1 MAKRLESPLPTKQQ
15 STLQKILT
23 SAVNEVGM
31 EAALVAIMAHDGG
44 PLIEQVSRGFSAR
57 EIRAILRALSME
69 ELKGVSPRNATDGS
83 ELNTVLRLRMI
94 TPGSKV
100 ALALPLKFEGRVYG
114 TLILARRENVALTK
128 REKTTF
134 STNVNFITGELK
146 KAGLFGSSLISGHP
160 VVATEPLSLPD
171 SQEPVVVART
181 YTNAEVQERIATIL
195 TEVND
200 GISFDRGWVTIYDP
214 LSASLEVLGVLGTQK
229 RDLSPGQHLSL
240 NDSASGWSVRHRKA
254 RSDNNLASTQGRF
267 HDYKQVYKDKFASA
281 IVVPFFVRGRVAGTL
296 TLASKTLNQ
305 FDHNG
310 SDLITLEAVT
320 SRLVELFEDPSC
332 HLSVLE
338 PAPIQPERPAVKGQP
353 LPVPPEGDVRKE
365 ERRAALHEVSSFLA
379 TEIREPIGFIR
390 AQLEEIT
397 TDSELSF
404 DSQTRVENAMRDM
417 IRMETVLNEILDFA
431 KPLELD
437 RKMCRV
443 QDLLDKA
450 FSLVSTDLRV
460 NRIEVLKKVPAR
472 LAQVRWDETKMEHVF
487 LCIFKNAIE
496 AMSPGGHLRVD
507 VMLTRSRKPELQIT
521 IANDGVPIPAELVD
535 KVFEP
540 YFTTKRSGT
549 GLGLATVKKVVEEHQ
564 GQIRIASE
572 PDKGT
577 TVTILMP
584 APKPRTPY
592 RSRRPIRRA
601 SGSEAPQK
609 DKNPES

>member
-1 MAKRLESPLPTKQQ
+1 MAKRPESPLPSKQQ

-31 EAALVAIMAHDGG
+31 EAALVAIMAHDSG

-57 EIRAILRALSME
+57 EIRAILRALSLE
-69 ELKGVSPRNATDGS
+69 ELKSVSPRNATEGT
-83 ELNTVLRLRMI
+83 ELNNVLRLRMV
-94 TPGSKV
+94 TPGTKV
-100 ALALPLKFEGRVYG
+100 VLALPLKFGGRVYG
-114 TLILARRENVALTK
+114 TLVLARRENVALTK
-128 REKTTF
+128 REKTTLT
-134 STNVNFITGELK
+134 TNVNFITGELK
-146 KAGLFGSSLISGHP
+146 KAGLFGSSIILGNPI
-160 VVATEPLSLPD
+160 VANEPLSL
-171 SQEPVVVART
+171 SEGEVPVAVART
-181 YTNAEVQERIATIL
+181 YTNEHVQERIANIL
-195 TEVND
+195 TEMEDV
-200 GISFDRGWVTIYDP
+200 SFDRGWVTIYDP
-214 LSASLEVLGVLGTQK
+214 LHASLEVLGVLGTQK
-229 RDLSPGQHLSL
+229 KDLSPGQPLSL
-240 NDSASGWSVRHRKA
+240 DDSASGWCVRHRKA

-267 HDYKQVYKDKFASA
+267 HDYKQLFKDKFTST

-296 TLASKTLNQ
+296 TLASKTPNQ

-310 SDLITLEAVT
+310 SDLKNLEAVT
-320 SRLVELFEDPSC
+320 AKLLELFEDPSC
-332 HLSVLE
+332 HLSVMD
-338 PAPIQPERPAVKGQP
+338 PAPVSSEQPVAKGGKALPAP
-353 LPVPPEGDVRKE
+353 PPEGGDIRKD

-397 TDSELSF
+397 TDAELDF
-404 DSQTRVENAMRDM
+404 DSQSRVENAMRDM

-431 KPLELD
+431 KPMELD

-443 QDLLDKA
+443 QDLLDEA

-472 LAQVRWDETKMEHVF
+472 LAQVRWDEGKMQNVF

-496 AMSPGGHLRVD
+496 AMSPGGHLRVE
-507 VMLTRSRKPELQIT
+507 VMLTRARKPELQIV

-564 GQIRIASE
+564 GQIRLESE

-577 TVTILMP
+577 TLTILMP

-592 RSRRPIRRA
+592 RPRRPVRRPSA
-601 SGSEAPQK
+601 A
-609 DKNPES
+609 ES

>member
-1 MAKRLESPLPTKQQ
+1 MANRSASPLPLKQQ

-31 EAALVAIMAHDGG
+31 EAALVAIMAHDSG

-57 EIRAILRALSME
+57 EIRAILRALSLE
-69 ELKGVSPRNATDGS
+69 ELKSVSPRNATEGA
-83 ELNTVLRLRMI
+83 ELNSVLRVRMV
-94 TPGSKV
+94 TPGTKV
-100 ALALPLKFEGRVYG
+100 ALALPLKFGGRVYG
-114 TLILARRENVALTK
+114 TLVLARRENVALTK
-128 REKTTF
+128 REKTTLT
-134 STNVNFITGELK
+134 TNVNFITGELT
-146 KAGLFGSSLISGHP
+146 KAGLFGSSIILGNPI
-160 VVATEPLSLPD
+160 VANEPIEVPES
-171 SQEPVVVART
+171 EAPVVVART
-181 YTNAEVQERIATIL
+181 YTNERVQARIVNIL
-195 TEVND
+195 TEVE
-200 GISFDRGWVTIYDP
+200 GTSFDRGWVTIYDP
-214 LSASLEVLGVLGTQK
+214 LHASLEVLGVLGTQK
-229 RDLSPGQHLSL
+229 RDLSPGQLLSL
-240 NDSASGWSVRHRKA
+240 NDSASGWCVRHRKA

-267 HDYKQVYKDKFASA
+267 HDYKQLFKDKFTST
-281 IVVPFFVRGRVAGTL
+281 IVVPFYVRGRAAGTL
-296 TLASKTLNQ
+296 TLASKTPNQ

-310 SDLITLEAVT
+310 SDLKTLEAVT
-320 SRLVELFEDPSC
+320 AKLLELFEDPSC
-332 HLSVLE
+332 HLSVME
-338 PAPIQPERPAVKGQP
+338 PAPIQSEKPAAKGGQVFP
-353 LPVPPEGDVRKE
+353 APPPEGGDVRKD

-397 TDSELSF
+397 TDSELDF
-404 DSQTRVENAMRDM
+404 DSQSRVENAMRDM

-443 QDLLDKA
+443 QDLLDEA

-460 NRIEVLKKVPAR
+460 NRIEVMKKVPAR
-472 LAQVRWDETKMEHVF
+472 LAQVRWDEGKMQNVF

-496 AMSPGGHLRVD
+496 AMSPGGHLRVE
-507 VMLTRSRKPELQIT
+507 VMLTRARKPELQIV
-521 IANDGVPIPAELVD
+521 IANDGVPIPAELVG

-564 GQIRIASE
+564 GQISLESE

-577 TVTILMP
+577 TLTILMP

-592 RSRRPIRRA
+592 RPRRPVSRPSA
-601 SGSEAPQK
+601 A
-609 DKNPES
+609 ES

>member
-1 MAKRLESPLPTKQQ
+1 MANRLESTLPTKQQ

-31 EAALVAIMAHDGG
+31 EAALIAIMAHEGG
-44 PLIEQVSRGFSAR
+44 PLIEQVSRGFSPR
-57 EIRAILRALSME
+57 EIRAILRALSLE
-69 ELKGVSPRNATDGS
+69 ELKSVSPRNTKEGT
-83 ELNTVLRLRMI
+83 ELNNVLRLRMV
-94 TPGSKV
+94 TPGTKV
-100 ALALPLKFEGRVYG
+100 ALVLPLKFGGRVYG
-114 TLILARRENVALTK
+114 TLVLARRENVALTK
-128 REKTTF
+128 REKTTL

-146 KAGLFGSSLISGHP
+146 KAGLFGSSLILGNP
-160 VVATEPLSLPD
+160 VVANEPLSLPA
-171 SQEPVVVART
+171 SEGQVAVART
-181 YTNAEVQERIATIL
+181 YTNEKVQERIANIL
-195 TEVND
+195 TEAD
-200 GISFDRGWVTIYDP
+200 GGVSFDRGWVTIYDP
-214 LSASLEVLGVLGTQK
+214 LLASLEVLGVLGTQK
-229 RDLSPGQHLSL
+229 RDLSPGQQLSL
-240 NDSASGWSVRHRKA
+240 DDSASGWSVRHRKA

-267 HDYKQVYKDKFASA
+267 HDYKQLYKDKFTST

-296 TLASKTLNQ
+296 TLASKNPNQ

-310 SDLITLEAVT
+310 SDLKTLESVT
-320 SRLVELFEDPSC
+320 AKLVELFEDPSC
-332 HLSVLE
+332 HLSVME
-338 PAPIQPERPAVKGQP
+338 PAPVQSEKPAAQGGKALAVPAPEG
-353 LPVPPEGDVRKE
+353 GDVRKE

-397 TDSELSF
+397 TDSELDF
-404 DSQTRVENAMRDM
+404 DSQSRVENAMRDM

-431 KPLELD
+431 RPLELD

-443 QDLLDKA
+443 QDLLDEA

-460 NRIEVLKKVPAR
+460 NRIEVVKKVPAR
-472 LAQVRWDETKMEHVF
+472 LAQVRWDEGKMQHVF

-496 AMSPGGHLRVD
+496 AMSPGGHLRVE
-507 VMLTRSRKPELQIT
+507 VMLTRARKPELQIV

-577 TVTILMP
+577 TLTILMP

-592 RSRRPIRRA
+592 RPRRPVRRTSA
-601 SGSEAPQK
+601 GDS
-609 DKNPES
+609 